1 MPAQDTFSKQRHL
14 MQNTLQN
21 LLSNTTDFNTGF
33 IGIGLGLA
41 FLDWNVIWLTPTK
54 EVRDMD
60 DSIQTLEPE
69 VTDGT
74 VQAVPELSSKTIST
88 KDPIPLDVFKEIPL
102 PSSVDLSN

>member
-1 MPAQDTFSKQRHL
+1 
-14 MQNTLQN
+14 
-21 LLSNTTDFNTGF
+21 
-33 IGIGLGLA
+33 
-41 FLDWNVIWLTPTK
+41 
-54 EVRDMD
+54 MD